1 MEAKGCWLT
10 SILDSIAWLTSDGL
24 KTWQL
29 NCALKECMSERP
41 ALKDQQGKN
50 QIHLKQFF
58 SRLPLSLTPS
68 YASLS
73 HFLWTPSEIIE
84 HFPVLYYLCP
94 KLSIDYRANSFR
106 SSILPE
112 PFLLWTASTL
122 NPTVFEEL
130 LPCWAELSAT
140 PSMSYPSSRP
150 SLCSSTSSIFLR
162 ATDVSSLSKI
172 SSQPFLLST
181 TSSLSYIPSP
191 N

>member
-84 HFPVLYYLCP
+84 NFPVLYYLCP

-122 NPTVFEEL
+122 NPPFL
-130 LPCWAELSAT
+130 KNCFLAELSYRLPLLWAI
-140 PSMSYPSSRP
+140 PLLGQVFVQVLPPSSSELP
-150 SLCSSTSSIFLR
+150 T
-162 ATDVSSLSKI
+162 
-172 SSQPFLLST
+172 FLL
-181 TSSLSYIPSP
+181 
-191 N
+191 